1 MVMICYFCGHKL
13 NLGEVVG
20 RHEVCPECHRDV
32 RSCLNCAFYDP
43 GAHNQCIEPQS
54 EEVRER
60 DQSNFCEFF
69 VLSDAEKSVVN
80 EDRLQKTRNEW
91 DKLFKK

>member
-1 MVMICYFCGHKL
+1 MVCCFCGHKL
-13 NLGEVVG
+13 DLGEVVG
-20 RHEVCPECHRDV
+20 RHEVCPDCHRDV
-32 RSCLNCAFYDP
+32 RCCLNCALHDLS
-43 GAHNQCIEPQS
+43 AHNQCKEPQS

-69 VLSDAEKSVVN
+69 VINNAEKPTVLENSL
-80 EDRLQKTRNEW
+80 EKARDEW